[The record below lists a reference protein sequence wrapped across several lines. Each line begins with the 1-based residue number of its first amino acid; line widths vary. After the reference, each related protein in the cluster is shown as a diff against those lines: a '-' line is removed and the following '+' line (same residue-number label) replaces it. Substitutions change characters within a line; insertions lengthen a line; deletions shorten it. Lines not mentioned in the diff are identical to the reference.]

1 MNRAVRLKSLS
12 KMERL
17 ASGDTIATYA
27 YRDLV
32 QEDSSGKDRRK
43 RKNGMRGGI
52 NVRNDSGR
60 QVIDKLRRIIEK
72 NEQKLTYFQ
81 NRLKQSEFID
91 QPNQRLIGTAAGQA
105 DSYVDQLAILQTQLR
120 ELEKLYGGSVKLRTT
135 EEQDLRRIWG
145 WTTEPAIRNRL
156 PTEFMPFQAYVAN
169 WHHWLADEDTH
180 PFSIDLPTGEL
191 IGFMLI
197 KRTGDAE
204 KVAKLEFIVIRS
216 DCRYQG
222 YGTEAIQQ
230 AIDLIFEHLGA
241 DTFEVQVGV
250 DNYAAFLCFE
260 KCGLEFIDQGRY
272 GSLECYRM
280 EICREVWEGVRS
292 AESISEHGDREA
304 LSVRTDAIGEGASPY
319 LTAKLLAPLK
329 ELVSNR

>member
-1 MNRAVRLKSLS
+1 
-12 KMERL
+12 
-17 ASGDTIATYA
+17 
-27 YRDLV
+27 
-32 QEDSSGKDRRK
+32 
-43 RKNGMRGGI
+43 MRS
-52 NVRNDSGR
+52 DSGR

-91 QPNQRLIGTAAGQA
+91 QPNQRLIGTASGQA
-105 DSYVDQLAILQTQLR
+105 DSYADQLAVLRTQLR

-135 EEQDLRRIWG
+135 EERDLRRIWG
-145 WTTEPAIRNRL
+145 WTNEPTLRNRL
-156 PTEFMPFQAYVAN
+156 CTEFMPFQVYVDN
-169 WHHWLADEDTH
+169 WHRWLADEDVH

-197 KRTGDAE
+197 KCTGEVE
-204 KVAKLEFIVIRS
+204 KAATMEFIVIRP

-230 AIDLIFEHLGA
+230 AIDFIFEYLSVEV
-241 DTFEVQVGV
+241 FELQVGV

-260 KCGLEFIDQGRY
+260 RCGLEYIDQGRY

-280 EICREVWEGVRS
+280 EIQREVWEGVRA
-292 AESISEHGDREA
+292 AESISEHDDRET
-304 LSVRTDAIGEGASPY
+304 SPVRDPDAIGERSDPY

>member
-1 MNRAVRLKSLS
+1 M
-12 KMERL
+12 
-17 ASGDTIATYA
+17 
-27 YRDLV
+27 
-32 QEDSSGKDRRK
+32 
-43 RKNGMRGGI
+43 
-52 NVRNDSGR
+52 RNDSGR

-105 DSYVDQLAILQTQLR
+105 DSYADQLAILQTQLR

-156 PTEFMPFQAYVAN
+156 HTEFMPFQVYVAN

-241 DTFEVQVGV
+241 DAFEVQVGV

-272 GSLECYRM
+272 ESLECYRM
-280 EICREVWEGVRS
+280 EIRREVWEGVRS

>member
-1 MNRAVRLKSLS
+1 
-12 KMERL
+12 
-17 ASGDTIATYA
+17 
-27 YRDLV
+27 
-32 QEDSSGKDRRK
+32 
-43 RKNGMRGGI
+43 MRS
-52 NVRNDSGR
+52 DSGR

-105 DSYVDQLAILQTQLR
+105 DSYTDQLAVLQTQLR

-135 EEQDLRRIWG
+135 EERDLRRIWG
-145 WTTEPAIRNRL
+145 WINEPILRNRL
-156 PTEFMPFQAYVAN
+156 AIEFIPFHAYIDN
-169 WHHWLADEDTH
+169 WHRWLADEYTH
-180 PFSIDLPTGEL
+180 PLSVDLPTGEL

-197 KRTGDAE
+197 KCAGEEE
-204 KVAKLEFIVIRS
+204 KVATLEFIVIRP
-216 DCRYQG
+216 DCRHQG
-222 YGTEAIQQ
+222 YGTEAMQQ
-230 AIDLIFEHLGA
+230 AINVAFEHLGVDA
-241 DTFEVQVGV
+241 FELQVGV

-260 KCGLEFIDQGRY
+260 RCGLECVDQGRD

-280 EICREVWEGVRS
+280 GMRREGWEGVRS
-292 AESISEHGDREA
+292 AESIPNHDDPETPVAPDEA
-304 LSVRTDAIGEGASPY
+304 SGLKGWDPDAVGEGSSPY

>member
-1 MNRAVRLKSLS
+1 
-12 KMERL
+12 
-17 ASGDTIATYA
+17 
-27 YRDLV
+27 
-32 QEDSSGKDRRK
+32 
-43 RKNGMRGGI
+43 MRS
-52 NVRNDSGR
+52 DSGR

-105 DSYVDQLAILQTQLR
+105 DSYTDQLAVLQTQLR

-135 EEQDLRRIWG
+135 EERDLRRIWV
-145 WTTEPAIRNRL
+145 WTNEPTLRNRL
-156 PTEFMPFQAYVAN
+156 HTEFMSFQTYVDN
-169 WHHWLADEDTH
+169 WHRWLADEYTH

-197 KRTGDAE
+197 RCIGGDE
-204 KVAKLEFIVIRS
+204 KVATLEFVVIRS

-222 YGTEAIQQ
+222 YGTEAMQQ
-230 AIDLIFEHLGA
+230 AIDLAFEHLGVDA
-241 DTFEVQVGV
+241 FGLQVGI
-250 DNYAAFLCFE
+250 DNYGAFLCFE
-260 KCGLEFIDQGRY
+260 RCGLEFIDQARY

-280 EICREVWEGVRS
+280 EMGREGWKGVRS
-292 AESISEHGDREA
+292 AGLMQERDDREPPVA
-304 LSVRTDAIGEGASPY
+304 PDEASGLRSLNADTIGEESSSY